1 MFELEIKGFGTKLK
15 SLLVILELMNS
26 TVSFSQIFQNESITA
41 VGLQNTLM
49 STPVIVI

>member
-26 TVSFSQIFQNESITA
+26 TVSFSQIFKHESITA
-41 VGLQNTLM
+41 VGLQNILM
-49 STPVIVI
+49 SQLQS